1 MSFAPTSELLLTT
14 QQLGQILLATRKRHK
29 MTQAAIASSLGL
41 SQNRVS
47 HLENHPEELS
57 IKQLL
62 RWCSALELEMKIGV
76 RDTSTAS
83 SSAEW

>member
-14 QQLGQILLATRKRHK
+14 PQLGQLLVATRKRHK
-29 MTQAAIASSLGL
+29 LTQAAVASSIGL

-47 HLENHPEELS
+47 HLENHPEEIS

-76 RDTSTAS
+76 RDTSKLS